1 MVWTAGFETA
11 NGSGN
16 IVYAQHLNHL
26 IMAMRGNYVLD
37 PTAGGL
43 AVTANSSS
51 NLGTSQVDVDI
62 ADGVCFNNSTRR
74 NLTSIASIDLST
86 EYSGLSSGQS
96 RFVFIYVNSS
106 GSVAKVAGTAA
117 TTGNQLPPD
126 VPESSVILA
135 MVTLTNGDTTV
146 DSADIEDWRIE
157 APQGMLTNDDIYLN
171 GNDIQL
177 SDGSQITEAEINLL
191 DGLTGTVWTSAND
204 GAGSGLDADTLDGNQ
219 GSSYASLSGA
229 TFTGAVTINDFS
241 ANYDTT
247 ALSGTV
253 TLNDGN
259 FKYSNEVT
267 LISYTASDVNRILF
281 SHRKFRVY
289 TTNSPGMTYD
299 YGTNNTRDTE
309 GAVFQL
315 EVSVNGSTYTK
326 TITSGQITTS
336 SDNDTDFGPT
346 WGTNY
351 IEFDGDELTG
361 DVKVKMGVK
370 DGSVG
375 GSDAVDDTINFGAGD
390 SVPNVWWVTAFKTP

>member
-1 MVWTAGFETA
+1 
-11 NGSGN
+11 
-16 IVYAQHLNHL
+16 
-26 IMAMRGNYVLD
+26 
-37 PTAGGL
+37 
-43 AVTANSSS
+43 
-51 NLGTSQVDVDI
+51 
-62 ADGVCFNNSTRR
+62 
-74 NLTSIASIDLST
+74 
-86 EYSGLSSGQS
+86 
-96 RFVFIYVNSS
+96 
-106 GSVAKVAGTAA
+106 
-117 TTGNQLPPD
+117 
-126 VPESSVILA
+126 

>member
-43 AVTANSSS
+43 KVTPNSSS
-51 NLGTSQVDVDI
+51 NLKNSSQVDIDI
-62 ADGVCFNNSTRR
+62 ADGVCFNNSTKRT
-74 NLTSIASIDLST
+74 LTSIASINLYT
-86 EYSGLSSGQS
+86 EQNALTSGQS

-106 GSVAKVAGTAA
+106 GSVAKLAGTVQ

-157 APQGMLTNDDIYLN
+157 APQGMLTNSNIDLN
-171 GNDIQL
+171 ANNIVLG
-177 SDGSQITEAEINLL
+177 GGQITTAGNVAFNAVTNTIAGIQNQNLL
-191 DGLTGTVWTSAND
+191 DKSATETV
-204 GAGSGLDADTLDGNQ
+204 
-219 GSSYASLSGA
+219 SGA
-229 TFTGAVTINDFS
+229 YTFSAATTFNNAVTINDFS

-259 FKYSNEVT
+259 FHYSSPVT

-289 TTNSPGMTYD
+289 TTNTPGMTYD
-299 YGTNNTRDTE
+299 FGSNNTRNTE
-309 GAVFQL
+309 GVVFQL
-315 EVSVNGSTYTK
+315 EVSVDGSNYTK
-326 TITSGQITTS
+326 TITSSVVTTS

-361 DVKVKMGVK
+361 DVKVRMGVK
-370 DGSVG
+370 DSSQNGD
-375 GSDAVDDTINFGAGD
+375 DAVDDTINFGAGNG
-390 SVPNVWWVTAFKTP
+390 VPNVWWVTAFKTP